1 VKASKLSEI
10 KSIEV
15 PLDFIRGLSMSQRKN
30 RRKGLRMQKEGLR
43 AQKKERFKIMSKKYS
58 NALLDEEV
66 KEDNI
71 KSKSKSTIRAS
82 TNESTFKPPTTQV
95 TPTKTS
101 GGSTSG
107 MSSGAKDPLN
117 TSASS
122 ASQP

>member
-1 VKASKLSEI
+1 
-10 KSIEV
+10 
-15 PLDFIRGLSMSQRKN
+15 
-30 RRKGLRMQKEGLR
+30 
-43 AQKKERFKIMSKKYS
+43 MSKKYS

-82 TNESTFKPPTTQV
+82 TNEGSFKPPTTQV
-95 TPTKTS
+95 TPTNPS